1 MDNAAYQLWM
11 REWHIPMVSAGGGHT
26 LLLRSDGSAVAIGCN
41 NFGQR
46 NISLSG
52 PGICYIGDMTFCRDL
67 ALQLEVLAK
76 DDADTLILTGS
87 TLVGEERFHLTA
99 RGSDPAWETHKRI
112 ARELKMHLPKF
123 HLVLPDGQLLA
134 KVCRTNPGASVA
146 QLSQSTQHPQPP

>member
-1 MDNAAYQLWM
+1 
-11 REWHIPMVSAGGGHT
+11 MVSAGLRHTWLLRSDGRAVAIGENQHGQCCIPALDEGMAYSQVSAGGHT

-46 NISLSG
+46 NISLSE

-87 TLVGEERFHLTA
+87 TLVGDERFRSTA
-99 RGSDPAWETHKRI
+99 RGTGSAWERHTKNC
-112 ARELKMHLPKF
+112 P
-123 HLVLPDGQLLA
+123 
-134 KVCRTNPGASVA
+134 
-146 QLSQSTQHPQPP
+146 